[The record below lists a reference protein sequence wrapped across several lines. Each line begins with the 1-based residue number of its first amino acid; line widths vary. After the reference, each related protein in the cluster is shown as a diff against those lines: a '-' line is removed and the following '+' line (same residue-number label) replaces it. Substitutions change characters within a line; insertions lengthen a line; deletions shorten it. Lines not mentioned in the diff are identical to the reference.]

1 MTAPGPKCH
10 LVRCKDMPEVD
21 VKADSKANAKFGR
34 DWPVAEVE
42 RQLRRCARDLDTASI
57 PAQNRAPKIP
67 ILEKHHGSH
76 LRAAHPCRRHHRGS
90 AGERFPIL
98 QPDQMNADQKKLLE
112 ALLAG
117 PRGGG
122 NTSPEAVQKMLH
134 SGPFNAWMRSPDLG
148 NRLQNVG
155 EYIRY
160 RTSLPLRLN
169 EFAILITA
177 REWTSQYEW
186 YAHYPLAI
194 KAGLDAKVADNCARQ
209 AAIRHE
215 RRRSGGLRFCIQLH
229 RTRNVED
236 ATFNRALALFGER
249 GVVDLIG
256 ASGYYTAV
264 SMTLNVAR
272 VMPPEGTPL
281 LLK

>member
-1 MTAPGPKCH
+1 MARVFALLMLVAAVTA
-10 LVRCKDMPEVD
+10 
-21 VKADSKANAKFGR
+21 
-34 DWPVAEVE
+34 
-42 RQLRRCARDLDTASI
+42 
-57 PAQNRAPKIP
+57 
-67 ILEKHHGSH
+67 
-76 LRAAHPCRRHHRGS
+76 AA

-98 QPDQMNADQKKLLE
+98 QPDQMNTDQKMLLE

-122 NTSPEAVQKMLH
+122 NTNPEAMLRG
-134 SGPFNAWMRSPDLG
+134 GPFNAWMRSPDLG

-186 YAHYPLAI
+186 YAHYPLAM
-194 KAGLDAKVADNCARQ
+194 KAGLDAKVADELALGKRPSAMSDDE
-209 AAIRHE
+209 AAVYE
-215 RRRSGGLRFCIQLH
+215 FCIQLH
-229 RTRNVED
+229 RTRNVDD
-236 ATFNRALALFGER
+236 ATFNRALVLFGER

-256 ASGYYTAV
+256 VSGYYTAV
-264 SMTLNVAR
+264 SMTLNVAQ
-272 VMPPEGTPL
+272 VMPPEDAPL
-281 LLK
+281 PLK